1 MNRGFGDWPEALF
14 RQDLGTGALQRFHR
28 IAWLSTALIAIAI
41 AAVLGGC
48 ETDEVGGAR
57 ALRPLPAALAAEID
71 KRNMPRES
79 PILVRIF
86 KEEAELEIWK
96 QDAEGRFALLK
107 TYPICRWSGEL
118 GPKVKEGDRQA
129 PEGFYNITP
138 GQMNPNSN
146 YYLAFNLGFPN
157 AYDRANDRTGAFLMV
172 HGDCSSSGC
181 YAMTDEQI
189 QEIYALGR
197 DSFLGG
203 QKSFQV
209 QAYPFRMTP
218 LNMAR
223 HRNSPHMAFWRM
235 IKEGNDHFE
244 VTRAEPRVEVCE
256 KRYVF
261 NARAHGNASFQPR
274 EKCPAYEV
282 PEAIAS
288 AVKAKQAND
297 ERAFTEQVNRGVAT
311 VAVKTGA
318 DGGMHPLFL
327 AKLQSKSVF
336 DLQSVSRDVKA
347 PSGPLPANVNP
358 PHAPQPETTVAAATP
373 APSRPEQPAESTST
387 WRTIGKWF
395 GLGGSS
401 EPAAPAATPAPAPT
415 AAKPKPASTQTAA
428 TSSGA
433 AAKPGTAPAT
443 ASKPQ
448 PKSQAEIAQAPPQG
462 ASPQAGP
469 QQAASSPAAA
479 APQESSPSGASP
491 QSGSQQAVP
500 WAAPEPEPI
509 ASASSPVRSGTFEG
523 RWSAIR

>member
-1 MNRGFGDWPEALF
+1 MASVTLA
-14 RQDLGTGALQRFHR
+14 GA
-28 IAWLSTALIAIAI
+28 
-41 AAVLGGC
+41 AALGGC
-48 ETDEVGGAR
+48 ETDDVTQVGGR
-57 ALRPLPAALAAEID
+57 ALKPLPAALAAEVD

-129 PEGFYNITP
+129 PEGFYTITP

-172 HGDCSSSGC
+172 HGDCSSAGC

-218 LNMAR
+218 LNMAK

-235 IKEGNDHFE
+235 IKEGSDHFE
-244 VTRAEPRVEVCE
+244 VSRAEPHVDVCE

-261 NARAHGNASFQPR
+261 DARAPANASTPLAFHPR
-274 EKCPAYEV
+274 EKCPVYEI
-282 PEAIAS
+282 PEEIATG
-288 AVKAKQAND
+288 VKAKQASE
-297 ERAFTEQVNRGVAT
+297 ERAFAEHVSRGVAT
-311 VAVKTGA
+311 VAIKTGA
-318 DGGMHPLFL
+318 DGGMHPVFL

-336 DLQSVSRDVKA
+336 DFQSSDVKA
-347 PSGPLPANVNP
+347 PSGPLPANINP
-358 PHAPQPETTVAAATP
+358 PRTPEPEMTAAVAAP
-373 APSRPEQPAESTST
+373 APNRAAQPSESGGFRS
-387 WRTIGKWF
+387 IGKWF
-395 GLGGSS
+395 GLGGS
-401 EPAAPAATPAPAPT
+401 EPTAPATSAAAPAAAKPKPAPTQTAAAPAEAAPKPAPIYLAPGNRPQPKSQTEFAQASPQASPQVAPSGAPPAAPVAATQQSAASRPSAAPAATPDLMA
-415 AAKPKPASTQTAA
+415 
-428 TSSGA
+428 
-433 AAKPGTAPAT
+433 
-443 ASKPQ
+443 
-448 PKSQAEIAQAPPQG
+448 G
-462 ASPQAGP
+462 ASPVV
-469 QQAASSPAAA
+469 
-479 APQESSPSGASP
+479 PSGS
-491 QSGSQQAVP
+491 
-500 WAAPEPEPI
+500 
-509 ASASSPVRSGTFEG
+509 FEG
-523 RWSAIR
+523 RWGAIR